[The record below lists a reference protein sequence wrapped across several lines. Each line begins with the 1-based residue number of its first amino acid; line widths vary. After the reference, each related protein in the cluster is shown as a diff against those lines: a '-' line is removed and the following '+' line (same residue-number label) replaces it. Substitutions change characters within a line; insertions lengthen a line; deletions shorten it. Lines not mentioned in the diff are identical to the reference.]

1 MEVMRHVARLHRGQH
16 PVLRLVGKV
25 LDAVAE
31 LVEAGRQQAGRKGR
45 HRRAETAQ
53 RPADG
58 NGGGGNGRERGV
70 ERAEQDLQMIGV
82 MVVIVMY
89 ALPGS
94 GCQWRFA
101 YPAAVQHPAVKHV
114 PDRSE
119 EHTSELQSLM
129 RISYAVFC
137 L

>member
-82 MVVIVMY
+82 LVVIVMY

-94 GCQWRFA
+94 GRQ
-101 YPAAVQHPAVKHV
+101 
-114 PDRSE
+114 RSE

-137 L
+137 WTKKKQNTD

>member
-82 MVVIVMY
+82 LVVIVMY

-94 GCQWRFA
+94 G
-101 YPAAVQHPAVKHV
+101 
-114 PDRSE
+114 RSE

-137 L
+137 LKKKKR